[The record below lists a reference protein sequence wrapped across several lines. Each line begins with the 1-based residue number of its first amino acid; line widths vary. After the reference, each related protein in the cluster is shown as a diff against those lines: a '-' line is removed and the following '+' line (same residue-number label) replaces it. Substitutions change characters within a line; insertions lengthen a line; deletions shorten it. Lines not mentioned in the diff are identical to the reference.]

1 VHVIATTAK
10 QLGYPALHP
19 SELQSTA
26 RLWAPLCVVF
36 FVAET
41 PERDEV
47 PPVGIGLRWCWTA
60 DSRVLP
66 YLLSKL
72 LTPVLSFASFSNF
85 MTQAQHAVEEDLL
98 LQHGPS
104 QDTVQLSPLIRFC
117 NSKDKPVKLPLI
129 THPQLEP
136 L

>member
-1 VHVIATTAK
+1 MSFN
-10 QLGYPALHP
+10 QLKVYGL
-19 SELQSTA
+19 
-26 RLWAPLCVVF
+26 LCVLSPLWQKHQNGVKY
-36 FVAET
+36 
-41 PERDEV
+41 RQL
-47 PPVGIGLRWCWTA
+47 GIGLRWCWTA

-66 YLLSKL
+66 YSLSKL
-72 LTPVLSFASFSNF
+72 LTSVLSFASFSNF

-104 QDTVQLSPLIRFC
+104 QDTVELSPLIRFC